1 MIRSKEGYQP
11 QSEMLINILK
21 TNNRLNDVGYG
32 SIYSYLNSSCSFV
45 KWKHEQYDKPR
56 NEDLML
62 NVKSSTSFKGSKYN
76 NEYQCYEGLLPALLT
91 PKTYLDST
99 SNIVCYSVL
108 EYDEL
113 MDSSDIGPKGKL
125 FSLFSLFNHFPNISI
140 DWIKIATDLEL
151 NYDNFDAFV
160 ILHGTGA
167 FI

>member
-1 MIRSKEGYQP
+1 MIKSEDGYQP

-76 NEYQCYEGLLPALLT
+76 NEYQCYEVYYQH
-91 PKTYLDST
+91 YLHLKPT
-99 SNIVCYSVL
+99 LIL
-108 EYDEL
+108 RL
-113 MDSSDIGPKGKL
+113 IL
-125 FSLFSLFNHFPNISI
+125 
-140 DWIKIATDLEL
+140 
-151 NYDNFDAFV
+151 FV
-160 ILHGTGA
+160 IVYWNMTN
-167 FI
+167 